1 MNLLFINMKNTIF
14 NINYKL
20 CLTFHVIS
28 NHQKHYFHD
37 SIAMSFND
45 ISFDSNRSIYNLM
58 ENFRQ
63 KKIVFPSTS
72 QKIFEL
78 MSKVDEVF

>member
-1 MNLLFINMKNTIF
+1 MPQFSC
-14 NINYKL
+14 NIK
-20 CLTFHVIS
+20 S
-28 NHQKHYFHD
+28 SKHHFHD

-45 ISFDSNRSIYNLM
+45 ISFDSNRSLHNLM
-58 ENFRQ
+58 ENFMQ
-63 KKIVFPSTS
+63 KIVFSSTS